1 MFACS
6 RIVEKACTNDDNAV
20 PEAVLAEAVALVQKD
35 PSNVPK
41 IIKNLSGKLTNS
53 FVQVRIKSL
62 TMMLHL
68 SRYGPPSV
76 ILEIRQ
82 YTPVISDTLQFQGDP
97 HPIYGMQ
104 PYEQMRAL
112 SQELLELTCQ
122 TFNAA
127 PNNQFGQKPPVY
139 GQQPYGQ
146 QPYGQPAYGQ
156 QSFGQQSFG
165 QQSYGQQPY
174 GQPAYGQAPYGQQ
187 EPASTTSITTPYPSQ
202 TPPTQPS
209 SITTPYPS
217 QTPASS
223 IPYGNQQYDQ
233 NTYNYILNQPPPTGP
248 SIYGSV
254 SNVPKSQPKQGRI
267 STSGESVLDAIK
279 NTMKKTFSFKK
290 AGFGDFEV
298 NQLNQQQQQQQQI
311 YSTPGAYYQESYSGP
326 TVSQVTVT
334 AGVIDEK
341 SKNMTN
347 ATLIDPYTPP
357 PSSHNVSHRELNQAK
372 KKKGPPLSPAKK
384 LMKVTGGRALA
395 NGQEL
400 TTFKQ
405 NITVESINELAEGLQ
420 NKEWKSALRAILG
433 LEVAGEV
440 YGLPA
445 VAKTKNE
452 ILTLT
457 GAPQAS
463 LRTAAQRFYASIK
476 DVEPKEPTVEETTG
490 FNFGTDSSANIIPA
504 DQINASEME
513 FSFAQA
519 DVKPN
524 LLQKLESK
532 QEQPQGSAA
541 SEEASPAKEESS
553 PEVSSEQPQTTEET
567 ANKTEEEENKEDDDQ
582 KDSGDHEEDN
592 AQNDEE

>member
-20 PEAVLAEAVALVQKD
+20 PEAVLGESIALVQKD

-41 IIKNLSGKLTNS
+41 IIKNLSGKLSNS

-68 SRYGPPSV
+68 ARYGPPSV
-76 ILEIRQ
+76 VLEIRQ
-82 YTPVISDTLQFQGDP
+82 YTPIISDTIQFQGEP

-104 PYEQMRAL
+104 PYEQMRSLA
-112 SQELLELTCQ
+112 QELLELACQ

-139 GQQPYGQ
+139 GQQTYGQ
-146 QPYGQPAYGQ
+146 PTYGQPAYGQ
-156 QSFGQQSFG
+156 QNFGQPTYG
-165 QQSYGQQPY
+165 QQTYGQTSYGQPE
-174 GQPAYGQAPYGQQ
+174 PVQQ
-187 EPASTTSITTPYPSQ
+187 SITTPYPSQ
-202 TPPTQPS
+202 TPPTQPA

-223 IPYGNQQYDQ
+223 IPYGNSQYDQ
-233 NTYNYILNQPPPTGP
+233 SSYNYILNQPPPTGP

-254 SNVPKSQPKQGRI
+254 SNVPKTQPKQGRI
-267 STSGESVLDAIK
+267 VATGESVLDTIK

-290 AGFGDFEV
+290 SGFGDFEV
-298 NQLNQQQQQQQQI
+298 NQINQQQQQQQQI
-311 YSTPGAYYQESYSGP
+311 YSSNGLYYQESYSGP
-326 TVSQVTVT
+326 TNTPQVTGT
-334 AGVIDEK
+334 AGVIDDK
-341 SKNMTN
+341 TKNLTN
-347 ATLIDPYTPP
+347 ATLIDPYAPP
-357 PSSHNVSHRELNQAK
+357 PSSGNVSHRELTQVK

-405 NITVESINELAEGLQ
+405 NISVDSINELAEGLQ
-420 NKEWKSALRAILG
+420 SKEWKVAVRAILG

-490 FNFGTDSSANIIPA
+490 FNFDTDSSANILPA
-504 DQINASEME
+504 DQINTSEME

-519 DVKPN
+519 EVKPN
-524 LLQKLESK
+524 LLQKLEQSK
-532 QEQPQGSAA
+532 QEQSQESITK
-541 SEEASPAKEESS
+541 EDQEASPEAEKEEKS
-553 PEVSSEQPQTTEET
+553 PEEET
-567 ANKTEEEENKEDDDQ
+567 KDAEEPPKNTEEEENKDEDENQKASDDQ
-582 KDSGDHEEDN
+582 ED
-592 AQNDEE
+592 E

>member
-6 RIVEKACTNDDNAV
+6 RIVEKACTNDDTAV
-20 PEAVLAEAVALVQKD
+20 PETVLGEAIALVQKD

-41 IIKNLSGKLTNS
+41 IIKNLSGKLSNS

-68 SRYGPPSV
+68 ARYGPPSV

-82 YTPVISDTLQFQGDP
+82 YTPIISDTLQFQGEP

-104 PYEQMRAL
+104 PYEQMRSLA
-112 SQELLELTCQ
+112 QELLELACQ
-122 TFNAA
+122 TFNAT
-127 PNNQFGQKPPVY
+127 PNNQFGQRPPTY
-139 GQQPYGQ
+139 GQPAYGQ
-146 QPYGQPAYGQ
+146 PSYGQPAYGQ
-156 QSFGQQSFG
+156 Q
-165 QQSYGQQPY
+165 PTY
-174 GQPAYGQAPYGQQ
+174 GQPAYGLQPTYGQSPYGQP
-187 EPASTTSITTPYPSQ
+187 EPTTTSITTPYPSQ
-202 TPPTQPS
+202 TPPTQS
-209 SITTPYPS
+209 TSITTPYPS
-217 QTPASS
+217 QTPAST

-233 NTYNYILNQPPPTGP
+233 NSYNYILNQPPPTGP

-254 SNVPKSQPKQGRI
+254 SNVPKTQPKQGRI
-267 STSGESVLDAIK
+267 AANGESVLDAIK

-290 AGFGDFEV
+290 SGFGDFEV
-298 NQLNQQQQQQQQI
+298 NQLNQQQQQQQI

-326 TVSQVTVT
+326 SPSQVTGT

-347 ATLIDPYTPP
+347 ATLIDPYAPH
-357 PSSHNVSHRELNQAK
+357 PSSGNVSHKELNQVK

-476 DVEPKEPTVEETTG
+476 DIEPKEPTVEETTG

-504 DQINASEME
+504 DQINTSEME

-519 DVKPN
+519 EVKPT

-532 QEQPQGSAA
+532 QEQSQDSAT
-541 SEEASPAKEESS
+541 KEGNESS
-553 PEVSSEQPQTTEET
+553 PEPTKEETSPENSSEQLETTEET
-567 ANKTEEEENKEDDDQ
+567 TKKTEEEENKEEEDQ
-582 KDSGDHEEDN
+582 KASGDHEEGEAN
-592 AQNDEE
+592 NDE

>member
-20 PEAVLAEAVALVQKD
+20 PESVLTEAVALVQKD

-41 IIKNLSGKLTNS
+41 IIKNLSGKLSNS

-68 SRYGPPSV
+68 ARYGPPSV

-82 YTPVISDTLQFQGDP
+82 FTPAISDTIQFTGDP

-104 PYEQMRAL
+104 PYEQMKTLA
-112 SQELLELTCQ
+112 QEVLELACQ
-122 TFNAA
+122 TYNAA
-127 PNNQFGQKPPVY
+127 PNTGFGQQPPVY
-139 GQQPYGQ
+139 GQQQPVYGQ
-146 QPYGQPAYGQ
+146 QPYGQPAY
-156 QSFGQQSFG
+156 G

-174 GQPAYGQAPYGQQ
+174 GQPAYGQQPYGQPAYGQ
-187 EPASTTSITTPYPSQ
+187 PEPTSTSITTPYPSQ
-202 TPPTQPS
+202 TPPTQS
-209 SITTPYPS
+209 TSITTPYPS

-223 IPYGNQQYDQ
+223 IPYGNTTYDQ
-233 NTYNYILNQPPPTGP
+233 NSYNYILNQPPPTGP

-254 SNVPKSQPKQGRI
+254 SNVPKTQPKQNKFMA
-267 STSGESVLDAIK
+267 SGESVLESIK

-290 AGFGDFEV
+290 SGFGDFEV
-298 NQLNQQQQQQQQI
+298 NQINQQQQMQQQNQV
-311 YSTPGAYYQESYSGP
+311 YTSPGGYYQESYNQP
-326 TVSQVTVT
+326 PPQVTGT
-334 AGVIDEK
+334 AGVFDD
-341 SKNMTN
+341 KNKTMTN
-347 ATLIDPYTPP
+347 TSLIDPYTPA
-357 PSSHNVSHRELNQAK
+357 PSSGNVSHKELNQVK

-395 NGQEL
+395 TGQEL

-405 NITVESINELAEGLQ
+405 NITIDSINELAEGLQ
-420 NKEWKSALRAILG
+420 SKEWKSAVRAILG

-476 DVEPKEPTVEETTG
+476 DVEPKEPTVEETPA
-490 FNFGTDSSANIIPA
+490 FNFGTDSSSNIISA
-504 DQINASEME
+504 DQLNTSEME

-519 DVKPN
+519 DTKSDVM
-524 LLQKLESK
+524 QKLEQSSQQK
-532 QEQPQGSAA
+532 PQDESAPKEEQQATQED
-541 SEEASPAKEESS
+541 AKEETS
-553 PEVSSEQPQTTEET
+553 PEATPEENTPKADTEEHT
-567 ANKTEEEENKEDDDQ
+567 EEENKEENDQ
-582 KDSGDHEEDN
+582 ENE
-592 AQNDEE
+592 AENDQ